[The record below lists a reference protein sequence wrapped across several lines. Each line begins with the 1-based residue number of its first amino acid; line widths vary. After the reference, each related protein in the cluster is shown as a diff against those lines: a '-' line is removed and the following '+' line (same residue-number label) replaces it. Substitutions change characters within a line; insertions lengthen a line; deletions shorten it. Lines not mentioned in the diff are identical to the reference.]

1 MVVAVLPLAVF
12 TMVISIGKVA
22 DTFRSGS
29 CKKDEDC
36 PDIDDQKYTC
46 NISRGVCEIKA

>member
-1 MVVAVLPLAVF
+1 MSVLPPAVF
-12 TMVISIGKVA
+12 IMVISIGKVA

-29 CKKDEDC
+29 CKKDDDC
-36 PDIDDQKYTC
+36 PDVGDQEYTC